1 MKHVVDQN
9 YGTWFHILVQTEVLL
24 SCVWLLLLFRG
35 LFVNTV
41 ATVTANLQL
50 FFCGKFHKHSQTL
63 TCCQGLYKVKLQRD
77 KKKKAPSHTHKHV
90 FADWR
95 SVLRSHNRFFKRKW
109 QKINLPNTEHLKYSN
124 VLQNQPF
131 NVSSTGNR
139 FEVCQKQREFWNIH
153 TSHAKTKEGS
163 SISHYE
169 HFKVPYY
176 SSYIRNIWPLKD
188 LSP

>member
-1 MKHVVDQN
+1 MLLIKTMEPGST
-9 YGTWFHILVQTEVLL
+9 YWSKLKFFCLVSDYCCCLGVCLL
-24 SCVWLLLLFRG
+24 ILLLRW
-35 LFVNTV
+35 
-41 ATVTANLQL
+41 LQTSNY
-50 FFCGKFHKHSQTL
+50 FSVESFTNIHKLSHAA
-63 TCCQGLYKVKLQRD
+63 KVFTKSNS
-77 KKKKAPSHTHKHV
+77 KGTKKKAPSHTHKHV

-124 VLQNQPF
+124 VLQNQSF